1 MSCEGDKKIH
11 VLNGTNYGRLD
22 QTTCVPASPAAAS
35 PGAVGV
41 GSNAAGS
48 PGAAGD
54 AAGRRRRRNAAVA
67 ADGTTVA
74 NSDQCLGDGSKEKVA
89 GM

>member
-22 QTTCVPASPAAAS
+22 QTTCVPTSPAAAS
-35 PGAVGV
+35 PGAVGNV
-41 GSNAAGS
+41 GSNAAAS
-48 PGAAGD
+48 PGAAG
-54 AAGRRRRRNAAVA
+54 RRRRNAAVA
-67 ADGTTVA
+67 VGGTTVA

-89 GM
+89 NM